1 MQKQMNPLERK
12 KLVTD
17 NLKLAEVIARE
28 QSGQKPFFCS
38 KEINAYAYLGLIDA
52 SNKFNPDKNV
62 SFRTYARYRIFGA
75 ILDGFREYDWLTKQ
89 QRKKVKNNELIFQL
103 LSIDHIYDNNYHG
116 NKLKQLEKF
125 DFIEYES
132 IFEAFEK
139 EETRNILF
147 NLINSLDKRTKHC
160 FIEYFYK
167 DKTMIKISKEIHLSE
182 SRISQIITKGLKIIK
197 KKLEINKKKD
207 LI

>member
-1 MQKQMNPLERK
+1 MNLLERK

-38 KEINAYAYLGLIDA
+38 KEINAYAYLGLVDA
-52 SNKFNPDKNV
+52 SNKFNLDKKA
-62 SFRTYARYRIFGA
+62 SFRTYARYRILGS
-75 ILDGFREYDWLTKQ
+75 ILDGFREYDYLGKLH
-89 QRKKVKNNELIFQL
+89 RKSVKEGDEVFQL
-103 LSIDHIYDNNYHG
+103 LSINHIYDNNYHG
-116 NKLKQLEKF
+116 NKLKQIEKF

-139 EETRNILF
+139 EETRNILL
-147 NLINSLDKRTKHC
+147 NLINSFDKRTKHC
-160 FIEYFYK
+160 FIEYYFK
-167 DKTMIKISKEIHLSE
+167 DKTMIKISKEINLTE
-182 SRISQIITKGLKIIK
+182 GRISQIITKGLKIIK